1 MQDKP
6 VSNQPPSAE
15 QDSLLN
21 LAAIFESEFSLDWLE
36 ELTGM
41 KASKI
46 LSILEREVQDGSLQR
61 IQPAVYRFRDTSK
74 RISLLNRLSSEEKTR
89 CCRNMASILMRDLPD
104 DDSKTLVIG
113 GFLLEISNNLNECEW
128 ILRAGDIYADSLQT
142 EKAINCFE
150 HVLAQLS
157 GKHGENEDWLFIR
170 STISYSNVYG
180 GRIDM
185 ATSIA
190 YLQEARERARKIQK
204 KPYELLLEMHL
215 AKYERLGAELN
226 KATER
231 FEYAFSHIKDL
242 NIPELSA
249 SITRFH
255 TYFLFWQGRFRDV
268 IRVYEESV
276 PDVER
281 YPIGH
286 FPLMAG
292 LMVGHCYTMT
302 GQVTQ
307 GLGML
312 DTIRNYCYEKGDLYL
327 SAHADSSIAMVMLSI
342 NRYEDTLRY
351 LKLSIKESEESHNY
365 WVRNLATLKLA
376 LIYHYLGN
384 TQESLKNLRKF
395 LKNSSGPQSNMLLY
409 PYLIEL
415 CWAIESGGMPPIT
428 GLSIEQETER
438 MLGLRNIFMQGI
450 AYRYKALLGNAR
462 GWSKQEITRLFSS
475 SVKLLDESG
484 NQMELAKTYL
494 EFTRY
499 LLSTGNSEKAKIMM
513 RNASKILS
521 PIDVGLIPDDLQP
534 LIENHNFEGSILN
547 EIMNLTGEMGYK
559 RNSGKLLQ
567 NIVATVNRITGAER
581 GALLIS
587 NERKTSSRLEL
598 RASKNLTIE
607 QIYDAD
613 FVSSR
618 QMIDDVIDSGKGRI
632 LESGPAE
639 NAGDGAYAKER
650 IRSSIC
656 VPLLSGKK
664 VMGVLYHENRL
675 LSNVFKEQDLKLLT
689 FFAALAALQID
700 NEGAHQEISR
710 LLQIE
715 SKENSALPRK
725 EESTDTLRN
734 HGIIGNSP
742 AVNLITS
749 QINRIAKSD
758 TTVLIL
764 GETGVGKNL
773 IAGALHRQS
782 LRCNG
787 PFITVQCSS
796 LTESLITSELFG
808 HEKGAFTGAIN
819 RHIGRFEM
827 AHGGTLF
834 LDEIG
839 DLTLE
844 VQARLLRVLQSKE
857 FERVGGGK
865 DVLVSDFRLI
875 AATNRNLE
883 QEIRAG
889 RFREDLYY
897 RINVFPLHIPPLR
910 DRQEDIPLLVQHFVN
925 IYSEKQ
931 KTDPIKIKQETM
943 DALVRHN
950 WPGNIRELQNV
961 VQRGLIS
968 ATGQYF
974 HMPSFRTTEP
984 SGSETDMF
992 RTLRE
997 QERDHILKA
1006 LQETRWKING
1016 PGGTAQLLDINP
1028 STLAFRMKKLG
1039 IKKPD
1044 LYKR

>member
-1 MQDKP
+1 MQNRTNP
-6 VSNQPPSAE
+6 NQTVSAE
-15 QDSLLN
+15 EDSLLN
-21 LAAIFESEFSLDWLE
+21 LAAIFESEFSLDWIE

-41 KASKI
+41 KASRI
-46 LSILEREVQDGSLQR
+46 LSILEREVQNGLLSR
-61 IQPAVYRFRDTSK
+61 IQPAVYRFKDNVNRV
-74 RISLLNRLSSEEKTR
+74 SLLSRLSPEERTV
-89 CCRNMASILMRDLPD
+89 CCRKMASILMRDLPD
-104 DDSKTLVIG
+104 DDSKTLEIG
-113 GFLLEISNNLNECEW
+113 RFLLGIPNTVSECEW
-128 ILRAGDIYADSLQT
+128 VLRAGEIYSDFLQT
-142 EKAINCFE
+142 EKAIRCFE
-150 HVLAQLS
+150 HVLTQLS
-157 GKHGENEDWLFIR
+157 EQHGEAEDWLFVR
-170 STISYSNVYG
+170 TTIAYSNVYG

-185 ATSIA
+185 ATSVT
-190 YLQEARERARKIQK
+190 YLEKARDRARNIQK
-204 KPYELLLEMHL
+204 KPYELLVEMHL

-231 FEYAFSHIKDL
+231 FENAFSRITEL
-242 NIPELSA
+242 NDSELAA

-276 PDVER
+276 PDVDR
-281 YPIGH
+281 YPLGH

-312 DTIRNYCYEKGDLYL
+312 DAIRNYCYEKGDIYL

-342 NRYEDTLRY
+342 NRHEDTLRY

-376 LIYHYLGN
+376 LIYHYAGN

-415 CWAIESGGMPPIT
+415 CWAIESGGLPAIA
-428 GLSIEQETER
+428 GLSIEQEIER

-462 GWSKQEITRLFSS
+462 GWPKNEITRLFTS

-499 LLSTGNSEKAKIMM
+499 LLSTGNNERAKVMM
-513 RNASKILS
+513 RSASEILS

-534 LIENHNFEGSILN
+534 LILNHNLEGSILN

-559 RNSGKLLQ
+559 RNSSKLLQ

-581 GALLIS
+581 GALLIV
-587 NERKTSSRLEL
+587 NEKKISSKLDL

-613 FVSSR
+613 FISSR
-618 QMIDDVIDSGKGRI
+618 QMIDDVINSGKGRI

-639 NAGDGAYAKER
+639 NVGDSAHARER

-656 VPLLSGKK
+656 VPLLSGRK
-664 VMGVLYHENRL
+664 VIGVLYHENRL
-675 LSNVFKEQDLKLLT
+675 LSNIFKEQDLELLS
-689 FFAALAALQID
+689 FFAALAVLQID

-710 LLQIE
+710 LNQIDVRE
-715 SKENSALPRK
+715 DSSLSRK
-725 EESTDTLRN
+725 DGFSDSLRN
-734 HGIIGNSP
+734 HGIVGNSP
-742 AVNLITS
+742 AVEFVTS
-749 QINRIAKSD
+749 QIARIAKSD
-758 TTVLIL
+758 TTVLVL

-773 IAGALHRQS
+773 VAAAIHHQS
-782 LRCNG
+782 LRSNG

-827 AHGGTLF
+827 ANGGTLF

-883 QEIRAG
+883 QEIKAG

-897 RINVFPLHIPPLR
+897 RINVFPLSIPPLR
-910 DRQEDIPLLVQHFVN
+910 DRLEDIPLLVQHFVTV
-925 IYSEKQ
+925 YSEKQ
-931 KTDPIKIKQETM
+931 KSDPIKIKQETM
-943 DALVRHN
+943 DALMRHN
-950 WPGNIRELQNV
+950 WPGNIRELENV

-968 ATGQYF
+968 ATGHYF
-974 HMPSFRTTEP
+974 HLPSFRTAEP
-984 SGSETDMF
+984 ENSETNTF
-992 RTLRE
+992 KTLRE
-997 QERDHILKA
+997 QEREHILKA

-1044 LYKR
+1044 LYKN